1 MTRLRYVL
9 LGLATSTL
17 LLVPTLPGE
26 ARERDATASFTL
38 GAKVLDAGEQVT
50 SLTIDTRPLG
60 AIRARSL
67 TASTFSVHAT
77 GRLPDGVDPGGQ
89 SEVVYDVDR
98 TVSAASLTRSGK
110 IKLDL
115 VSGPTVT
122 GASTLTYLAGPGRNV
137 LLDLSYT
144 ITQNEP
150 LELRNGQ
157 SRTITSFRQGALVDP
172 EVDKFAYGVS
182 RQGLNYRLF
191 TPDRRGKR
199 PLVIWLHGNGEGGFP
214 GYYDNEA
221 QLRANR
227 GALGPATAEAQ
238 AVFGGAYVLAPQVP
252 DTWYNTDQAR
262 YAQKLRS
269 LVRQVSARNRI
280 DQRRIYLMGASAG
293 GFMSVKLAAAYPT
306 TFAALVPTTPALYLT
321 RTGSYQITADEVRR
335 VGDTPTWF
343 IHAKNDP
350 TIPYDKASVWA
361 HELLPGSLLT
371 LYQDVTW
378 SGVSYNGHW
387 SWIYTA
393 RNAPTTDDGTSL
405 WTWMS
410 EQRRGR

>member
-1 MTRLRYVL
+1 M
-9 LGLATSTL
+9 
-17 LLVPTLPGE
+17 
-26 ARERDATASFTL
+26 
-38 GAKVLDAGEQVT
+38 
-50 SLTIDTRPLG
+50 
-60 AIRARSL
+60 
-67 TASTFSVHAT
+67 
-77 GRLPDGVDPGGQ
+77 
-89 SEVVYDVDR
+89 
-98 TVSAASLTRSGK
+98 
-110 IKLDL
+110 
-115 VSGPTVT
+115 
-122 GASTLTYLAGPGRNV
+122 
-137 LLDLSYT
+137 
-144 ITQNEP
+144 
-150 LELRNGQ
+150 
-157 SRTITSFRQGALVDP
+157 
-172 EVDKFAYGVS
+172 
-182 RQGLNYRLF
+182 
-191 TPDRRGKR
+191 
-199 PLVIWLHGNGEGGFP
+199 
-214 GYYDNEA
+214 
-221 QLRANR
+221 
-227 GALGPATAEAQ
+227 
-238 AVFGGAYVLAPQVP
+238 LAPQVP

-306 TFAALVPTTPALYLT
+306 TFAALVPTAPALYLT

-343 IHAKNDP
+343 IHARNDP

-361 HELLPGSLLT
+361 HELLPASLLT